1 MTSANAMSMVRTPA
15 ETEGGIRDIHELRE
29 WDAKEIPGIN
39 LSGSDRAFVRRL
51 GDEGKGRLQI
61 DELRDGLRVSA
72 HSWVGIVRL
81 ETVEIRIVPKLAN
94 DHLGLVRLLEV
105 TSGIEGLWRLD
116 SEAAIEVAG
125 DSLLDLVALLFA
137 EATEGVIRRG
147 LMAGYIEREEGLGVV
162 RGRILADRQFLQRF
176 GQLDRIICRFDELEH
191 DIDENRLLVTA
202 LRAAVRRVLTP
213 SVHRRLGRLRAI
225 LEPVCDP
232 SGLDLRMLRREITYN
247 RMNAHYQQAHGLAWF
262 ILDALGIDDLLTSGS
277 TRSFAFMLD
286 MNLLF
291 ERFVELLVK
300 KVLDSRLYWV
310 KPQFV
315 HSSII
320 WNATT
325 QKRYSRVIP
334 DLVVGWRGRANRCLA
349 IDAKYKLYDE
359 RRVDPSD
366 IYQTFLYAYALSSQG
381 TGTSPVAL
389 LLYPASSSES
399 KTIRLEVRSLYTPRG
414 AEIVGMAIPIPAAL
428 SELESKADGPVL
440 SALRDT
446 INEALANTKDP

>member
-1 MTSANAMSMVRTPA
+1 MTVPEAVSMVSMTA
-15 ETEGGIRDIHELRE
+15 ETEGDIRTIHELRE

-39 LSGSDRAFVRRL
+39 LSGSDRALVRRL
-51 GDEGKGRLQI
+51 GDEGKGRLQV
-61 DELRDGLRVSA
+61 DELRDGVRVSA
-72 HSWVGIVRL
+72 RSWVGIVRL
-81 ETVEIRIVPKLAN
+81 ETVEIRIFPKLAG

-105 TSGIEGLWRLD
+105 TSGVEGLWRLE
-116 SEAAIEVAG
+116 SESAIEVAG

-137 EATEGVIRRG
+137 EATEGVIRHG

-202 LRAAVRRVLTP
+202 LRAAARRVLTP

-225 LEPVCDP
+225 LEPICDP

-247 RMNAHYQQAHGLAWF
+247 RMNANYKQAHGLAWLV
-262 ILDALGIDDLLTSGS
+262 LDALGIDDLLTSGS

-291 ERFVELLVK
+291 ERFIECLVK
-300 KVLDSRLYWV
+300 KVLDSHLYWV
-310 KPQFV
+310 KPQVV

-325 QKRYSRVIP
+325 QKPYSRVIP
-334 DLVVGWRGRANRCLA
+334 DLVVGWRGRANHCLA

-366 IYQTFLYAYALSSQG
+366 IYQTFLYAYALSSRG
-381 TGTSPVAL
+381 TATSPTAL

-399 KTIRLEVRSLYTPRG
+399 KAIRLEVRSLSVPHG
-414 AEIVGMAIPIPAAL
+414 AEIVGMGIPIPAAL
-428 SELESKADGPVL
+428 SELESKEDGPVL

-446 INEALANTKDP
+446 INEALANKKDR

>member
-1 MTSANAMSMVRTPA
+1 MTSADAMLMVRTPA
-15 ETEGGIRDIHELRE
+15 ETEGGNRAIHELRE
-29 WDAKEIPGIN
+29 WDAKDIPGIN
-39 LSGSDRAFVRRL
+39 LSASDRALVRHL

-61 DELRDGLRVSA
+61 DELRDRLKVSTR
-72 HSWVGIVRL
+72 SWVGIVRL
-81 ETVEIRIVPKLAN
+81 ETVEIRIVPKLIS

-116 SEAAIEVAG
+116 SEAALEVAG
-125 DSLLDLVALLFA
+125 GSLLDLVALLFA

-147 LMAGYIEREEGLGVV
+147 LMSGYIEREEGLGIV

-202 LRAAVRRVLTP
+202 LRAAAHRVLTP

-247 RMNAHYQQAHGLAWF
+247 RMNAYYKQAHELAWLV
-262 ILDALGIDDLLTSGS
+262 LDMLGIDDLLAHGS

-291 ERFVELLVK
+291 EHFVEHLVK
-300 KVLDSRLYWV
+300 KVLDSHLYWV
-310 KPQFV
+310 KPQVV

-320 WNATT
+320 WNAAT
-325 QKRYSRVIP
+325 QKPYSRVIP
-334 DLVVGWRGRANRCLA
+334 DLVVGWRGRANHCLA

-359 RRVDPSD
+359 RRIDSSD
-366 IYQTFLYAYALSSQG
+366 IYQTFLYAYALSSRG
-381 TGTSPVAL
+381 TGTSPSAL
-389 LLYPASSSES
+389 LLYPASSFS
-399 KTIRLEVRSLYTPRG
+399 KAIRLEVRSLYTPRG
-414 AEIVGMAIPIPAAL
+414 AKIIGMGIPIPAAL

-446 INEALANTKDP
+446 INEALANKKDP